1 MSQPKAVIFDIG
13 NVLIE
18 WNPERYFDRVIGR
31 PQREMMFAEVD
42 IHGMME
48 RIDAGAPF
56 AETVAETARENNK
69 WHDAIL
75 HIRDHWTDV
84 ASPAIDFSVHLL
96 RGLKKNNVPVFAL
109 TNFGVQNF
117 PISEAEYP
125 FLGEFDRRYISGELG
140 LIKPDPQIYAVVE
153 TDTGLAPESL
163 LFTDDREENIAA
175 ARARGWQAHLFDGP
189 DGWARALVS
198 YRLLSAA
205 EAGI

>member
-140 LIKPDPQIYAVVE
+140 LIKPNPQIYAVVE

-175 ARARGWQAHLFDGP
+175 ARTRGWQAHLFDGP

-198 YRLLSAA
+198 YGLLSAA
-205 EAGI
+205 EAGL

>member
-18 WNPERYFDRVIGR
+18 WNPERYFDQVIGR
-31 PQREMMFAEVD
+31 EQRERMFSEVD

-56 AETVAETARENNK
+56 AETVAEMAGENSK

-84 ASPAIDFSVHLL
+84 ASPAIDHSVRLL
-96 RGLKKNNVPVFAL
+96 RALKDNNVPVFAL

-117 PISEAEYP
+117 PLSEAKYS

-140 LIKPDPQIYAVVE
+140 LIKPDPQIYTVVE
-153 TDTGLAPESL
+153 ADTGLVPESL

-175 ARARGWQAHLFDGP
+175 ALARGWQAHLFEGP

-198 YRLLSAA
+198 CGLLSAT
-205 EAGI
+205 EAGL